1 MRMQVRSGGIPWWV
15 FVGGIGFLVFGGWKG
30 FFGAIAGVILIPIA
44 LVFTFALGFFFW
56 SLYIT
61 KKYGKQQRPSPFQ
74 FERDQER
81 SQPSGDTEGIVETE
95 ATVIRSEKD
104 NS

>member
-15 FVGGIGFLVFGGWKG
+15 FVGGIGFLIFGGWKG

-44 LVFTFALGFFFW
+44 IVFIFALSFFFW

-61 KKYGKQQRPSPFQ
+61 KKYGKQQRQSPFR
-74 FERDQER
+74 FEREGER
-81 SQPSGDTEGIVETE
+81 PLNSNENVIETE
-95 ATVIRSEKD
+95 ATVIKSEKD
-104 NS
+104 SL